1 MPFKTQEQKDM
12 KKQKRQKKIRMKIKQ
27 ELGKIGQNRKN
38 TVSAIHLSEL
48 SLEIMK
54 VRINTTENRIKDL
67 EKTLEN
73 LQECS

>member
-1 MPFKTQEQKDM
+1 
-12 KKQKRQKKIRMKIKQ
+12 MKIKQ
-27 ELGKIGQNRKN
+27 ELGKIGQKRKN

-54 VRINTTENRIKDL
+54 VRINTIENWIKDL